1 VNLHPGEHS
10 NNSAAHCTAGKRG
23 STRQLDTRSWTAALV
38 VIVLLALTLR
48 IFGLDAKS
56 VFADESASFRFAQ
69 LDWTGFW
76 NTITSR
82 EANMALYYIVMRFWI
97 RISSAVWFVRLFS
110 ALAAVAT
117 VPVVFF
123 LGRRLFS
130 AEAALFGSA
139 LLALNSFHILYSQA
153 ARGYTLAVLL
163 VTLCSLYF
171 IRALE
176 EADWHPAG
184 AYVVSATAALYAH
197 FFAAFVLLAQLFS
210 LFFLK
215 SQSRIVRRQIGLM
228 LLVAGLG
235 TPLAAFGAVHK
246 TDPIF
251 WLDHPSIR
259 DVHHLFTYF
268 FGSGLKFGL
277 SALSI
282 ILAAREWWRR
292 ASSSTQR
299 AYESAWVYVF
309 VGLWLAVPVAL
320 TLLISHWRPVFSPR
334 FLMICLPAVVLLVGE
349 GLSSVKRPI
358 ARYGFAAVLFT
369 SAIMALPSYYRRPGL
384 EDWRGV
390 ADYLTKNVQP
400 SDVIVV
406 DVYYRDAF
414 DIAFRQSQQNCP
426 TQKVMPLLPGRNVLK
441 DVHRIWIVSC
451 HPTRKAHD
459 EVRATPRDFFLHSK
473 ANFVGIEVLRFEKS
487 PAVK

>member
-1 VNLHPGEHS
+1 LDS
-10 NNSAAHCTAGKRG
+10 TAGTSGSKR
-23 STRQLDTRSWTAALV
+23 QIDIRSWTATLV

-48 IFGLDAKS
+48 IFGLEAKS

-110 ALAAVAT
+110 VLAAVAT

-130 AEAALFGSA
+130 AEAALFGSL

-176 EADWHPAG
+176 EADWRPAG
-184 AYVVSATAALYAH
+184 AYVVTATAALYAH
-197 FFAAFVLLAQLFS
+197 FFAAFILLAQLLS

-215 SQSRIVRRQIGLM
+215 SEPRIVRKQIGLM
-228 LLVAGLG
+228 LLVGALAI
-235 TPLAAFGAVHK
+235 PLVAFAAVHK
-246 TDPIF
+246 TDPVF
-251 WLDHPSIR
+251 WLDHPSMR

-268 FGSGLKFGL
+268 FGSGVKFGL
-277 SALSI
+277 SALAV

-292 ASSSTQR
+292 ESSSAQGP
-299 AYESAWVYVF
+299 YESTWPYVF
-309 VGLWLAVPVAL
+309 VGLWLAVPVVL

-334 FLMICLPAVVLLVGE
+334 FLMICLPAAVLLVGE
-349 GLSSVKRPI
+349 GLSSVKPPI

-369 SAIMALPSYYRRPGL
+369 SAITALPSYYRRPGL
-384 EDWRGV
+384 EDWRG
-390 ADYLTKNVQP
+390 ATDYLTNNVQP
-400 SDVIVV
+400 SDLIVV
-406 DVYYRDAF
+406 EGYYRDAF
-414 DIAFRQSQQNCP
+414 DIAYRQSQQICP
-426 TQKVMPLLPGRNVLK
+426 TQKVVPVLPGRNVLK
-441 DVHRIWIVSC
+441 NVHRIWIVSC
-451 HPTRKAHD
+451 HPRRKAHD
-459 EVRATPRDFFLHSK
+459 EIRATPRDFFLHSK
-473 ANFVGIEVLRFEKS
+473 ANFVGIEVLRYEKS
-487 PAVK
+487 PVAK

>member
-1 VNLHPGEHS
+1 V
-10 NNSAAHCTAGKRG
+10 
-23 STRQLDTRSWTAALV
+23 LV

-69 LDWTGFW
+69 LDGTGFW
-76 NTITSR
+76 HTITSR

-110 ALAAVAT
+110 VLAAVAT
-117 VPVVFF
+117 VPVTFF

-130 AEAALFGSA
+130 AEAALFSSA

-176 EADWHPAG
+176 EADWRPAG
-184 AYVVSATAALYAH
+184 AYVLTATAALYAH
-197 FFAAFVLLAQLFS
+197 FFTAFILLAQLLS

-215 SQSRIVRRQIGLM
+215 SEPRMVRRQVSLM
-228 LLVAGLG
+228 LLVAGLA
-235 TPLAAFGAVHK
+235 TPLAVFAAVHK
-246 TDPIF
+246 TEPVF
-251 WLDHPSIR
+251 WLDHPSMR

-277 SALSI
+277 SALSL

-292 ASSSTQR
+292 ESSSKHR
-299 AYESAWVYVF
+299 RYESTWPYVF
-309 VGLWLAVPVAL
+309 VGLWLAVPVVL
-320 TLLISHWRPVFSPR
+320 TLVISHWRPVFSPR
-334 FLMICLPAVVLLVGE
+334 FLMLCLPAVVLLVGE
-349 GLSSVKRPI
+349 GLSSVKPPI

-369 SAIMALPSYYRRPGL
+369 SAITALPSYYRQPGL

-390 ADYLTKNVQP
+390 TNYLTKNVQP
-400 SDVIVV
+400 SDAIVV

-414 DIAFRQSQQNCP
+414 DLAFRQSQQICP
-426 TQKVMPLLPGRNVLK
+426 TQKVMLVLPGRNLLK

-451 HPTRKAHD
+451 HPRGAGHD
-459 EVRATPRDFFLHSK
+459 AVPATPHDFFLQSK
-473 ANFVGIEVLRFEKS
+473 ANFVGIEVLRYEKS
-487 PAVK
+487 PAAK

>member
-1 VNLHPGEHS
+1 MDCSACSHRVAGAYLANLWVRREKCLRGRVGKFPVCTTRLDRLLEQPYEPRSEHGALLHCHPL
-10 NNSAAHCTAGKRG
+10 
-23 STRQLDTRSWTAALV
+23 LDSDQQFSLVRS
-38 VIVLLALTLR
+38 IILR
-48 IFGLDAKS
+48 ACSGGDS
-56 VFADESASFRFAQ
+56 
-69 LDWTGFW
+69 
-76 NTITSR
+76 SR
-82 EANMALYYIVMRFWI
+82 C
-97 RISSAVWFVRLFS
+97 
-110 ALAAVAT
+110 
-117 VPVVFF
+117 FF

-176 EADWHPAG
+176 EADWHPTG

-197 FFAAFVLLAQLFS
+197 FFAVFVLLAQFFS

-215 SQSRIVRRQIGLM
+215 SRSRIVKRQIGLL

-235 TPLAAFGAVHK
+235 TPLAAFAAVHK

-292 ASSSTQR
+292 ASSSTQP

-349 GLSSVKRPI
+349 GLSSVKPPI

-369 SAIMALPSYYRRPGL
+369 SAITALPSYYRRPGL

-459 EVRATPRDFFLHSK
+459 DVPATPRDFFLHSK
-473 ANFVGIEVLRFEKS
+473 ANFVGIEVLRYDEKTL
-487 PAVK
+487 PAK